1 MKASTAIGIGV
12 AIAGLLLG
20 ALMEGSQIA
29 AFIDP
34 PAILIVF
41 GGTLGATLASTSME
55 SVKRIPSLYKR
66 AMSAEHQDPAGRVE
80 LLVSLA
86 DKARRE
92 GLLALESGV
101 AEIDDEFTRKGLQL
115 VVDGTDPEV
124 ILQVLENEIDGASGR
139 AAADKTI
146 FEKAGG
152 FAPTMGILGTVLG
165 LVHVLQNLDQP
176 STLGPAISGA
186 FIATLYG
193 VGSANVIFLPVGAK
207 LHHIADAETSLREMT
222 IEGLLAIQAGDNPR
236 VVADKLEA
244 FVPPED
250 RKAAKEAAEAPA
262 GGKKAAAAGTDG
274 LKAAA

>member
-12 AIAGLLLG
+12 AIVGLLMG

-55 SVKRIPSLYKR
+55 SVKRIPALYKR

-86 DKARRE
+86 EKARRE

-101 AEIDDEFTRKGLQL
+101 GEIDDEFTRKGLQL

-262 GGKKAAAAGTDG
+262 SGKKAPAPGADG